1 MDEQSSLF
9 TDLELRDI
17 RFSGSSSPILQMS
30 DAALKEWKAR
40 IFRYQTQVN
49 ESAATQQ
56 GTLFDLAPTST
67 DPASI
72 DPFSLKQQNTEF
84 WRDTFDD
91 EGIAALYFVI
101 DQELPLLLYV
111 GETSKSNQRWK
122 GVHDCKDYLHNYV
135 AAHRIHKLPV
145 RVTISFWREAPAD
158 YHLRQ
163 QLEQALIQKWK
174 PPFNRESRKHWGA
187 PFRDLKPD

>member
-1 MDEQSSLF
+1 MAEQSSLF
-9 TDLELRDI
+9 NDLELRDI
-17 RFSGSSSPILQMS
+17 RFSSSSPPILQMS
-30 DAALKEWKAR
+30 DTALKEWKAR

-49 ESAATQQ
+49 ESAPTQQ
-56 GTLFDLAPTST
+56 GSLFDLAQPST

-84 WRDTFDD
+84 WRDTFD

-158 YHLRQ
+158 YHPRQ

-187 PFRDLKPD
+187 PFRDAKPD

>member
-1 MDEQSSLF
+1 MVEQNSLF
-9 TDLELRDI
+9 NDLELREI
-17 RFSGSSSPILQMS
+17 RFSSSSPPILQMS
-30 DAALKEWKAR
+30 ETSLKEWKAR

-49 ESAATQQ
+49 ESAPTQQ
-56 GTLFDLAPTST
+56 GTLFDLAPTAAN
-67 DPASI
+67 PASI

-101 DQELPLLLYV
+101 DQEFPLLLYV
-111 GETSKSNQRWK
+111 GETSQSNQRWK

-135 AAHRIHKLPV
+135 AAHRIHQLPV
-145 RVTISFWREAPAD
+145 RVTISFWREAPTE
-158 YHLRQ
+158 YHPRQ